1 LSDTPDLQ
9 SQSDQNRIEF
19 LRTELSACFTF
30 ASVAETEFNIGNNEH
45 AQRSIADAEKAYAT
59 MQRFLSDPK
68 HAEHISG
75 EGTPGVNAG
84 DGRTTEEI
92 GRSSF
97 APVNGCRRPRQA
109 FVYDHH
115 AHHVFLKFQ

>member
-1 LSDTPDLQ
+1 LSDTPELQ

-45 AQRSIADAEKAYAT
+45 AQRAIADAEKAYAT

-68 HAEHISG
+68 HAEHIS
-75 EGTPGVNAG
+75 
-84 DGRTTEEI
+84 DEERWELTQ
-92 GRSSF
+92 GMAELRKKLDDL
-97 APVNGCRRPRQA
+97 A
-109 FVYDHH
+109 FHP
-115 AHHVFLKFQ
+115 

>member
-1 LSDTPDLQ
+1 MSDTPELQ

-75 EGTPGVNAG
+75 E
-84 DGRTTEEI
+84 E
-92 GRSSF
+92 
-97 APVNGCRRPRQA
+97 RQELTQGMA
-109 FVYDHH
+109 ELRKKLDDLALHP
-115 AHHVFLKFQ
+115 